1 MSNQG
6 IGRRVLLKTY
16 NRLPLTFHNTF
27 APEVP
32 YLSKIMYFAAC
43 QRQGNKNEIS
53 DATGIPTGTSSGK
66 VGPTINYAQ
75 GMGLI
80 QVERGSDY
88 GFALSLTD
96 LGKEVFEQDRYL
108 KENVTQWL
116 LHLMFCR
123 REGGA
128 EAWYKVFAEGDLP
141 LGKRFSSE
149 DVSKY
154 LHTKKENVS
163 PLWRMYLNES
173 GFTLCHVLEEK
184 GGLLVRGFAPESSEY
199 FYAYAYFLLF
209 LWEEHFPNDQ
219 QVATSDFET
228 TTKAFA
234 TLGFRELEANVLI
247 DWMANS
253 GFLKVDR
260 LTGEPLLLKMVGA
273 NKVIRNLYD
282 NLV

>member
-1 MSNQG
+1 MH
-6 IGRRVLLKTY
+6 KTY

-32 YLSKIMYFAAC
+32 YLSKIMGFAAG
-43 QRQGNKNEIS
+43 RGQGNKNDIS
-53 DATGIPTGTSSGK
+53 EATGIPTGTSSGK
-66 VGPTINYAQ
+66 VEPTINYAQ

-80 QVERGSDY
+80 QVERMRNS
-88 GFALSLTD
+88 GFVLSLTD
-96 LGKEVFEQDRYL
+96 LGEEVFEQDRYL
-108 KENVTQWL
+108 KEDITQWL

-149 DVSKY
+149 DISKY

-163 PLWRMYLNES
+163 PLWRMYSNES
-173 GFTLCHVLEEK
+173 GFTLCRVLEEES
-184 GGLLVRGFAPESSEY
+184 GFWVRGVAPESSDY

-209 LWEEHFPNDQ
+209 LWEEHFPKDQ
-219 QVATSDFET
+219 QVAISGFEA
-228 TTKAFA
+228 TTKAFS
-234 TLGFRELEANVLI
+234 TLGFQEGEANVLI
-247 DWMANS
+247 DWMASS
-253 GFLKVDR
+253 GFVKIDR
-260 LTGEPLLLKMVGA
+260 LTGEPLLLKLAGA
-273 NKVIRNLYD
+273 NKVIKSLYD